1 MAYKHMKMC
10 LSVVIRQMQIKIT
23 VRMPPFAHL
32 AVLNQ
37 TVTCY
42 WKKLKLLYC
51 AGENESG

>member
-42 WKKLKLLYC
+42 WKKLELLYC